1 VSSDAAISIVVPTRD
16 RPAALRG
23 CLAAL
28 ARQSAPGLDVVVVDD
43 GSRERATVDAAVADL
58 AGARVV
64 RSPGRGPA
72 TARNLGARA
81 ASGDVIC
88 LLDDDCEPEHEWAE
102 RLAAAVR
109 RAPGGIAGGRTVA
122 PPGARP
128 AVRASQAITNHL
140 LAESLAHEGALGF
153 APSCNMAAS
162 REVLERLPFDS
173 SYPSAAGEDREWWAQ
188 ALADGL
194 VAVYEPGAV
203 VVHRQRL
210 DPRGFLRQQFRYGRG
225 AARFR
230 RAGTGRSLARPRF
243 YAALA
248 RRGFADGSAVGGLV
262 LAAQLATAAG
272 IAAERLR
279 AADA

>member
-1 VSSDAAISIVVPTRD
+1 VSPDVAISVVVPTRD
-16 RPAALRG
+16 RPKPLRA

-43 GSRERATVDAAVADL
+43 GSRERAGVDAAVAGL
-58 AGARVV
+58 AGARVL

-72 TARNLGARA
+72 AARNLGARA
-81 ASGDVIC
+81 ANGEVIC
-88 LLDDDCEPEHEWAE
+88 LLDDDCEPEPEWAE
-102 RLAAAVR
+102 RLAAAAR
-109 RAPGGIAGGRTVA
+109 RASGGIAGGRTVA
-122 PPGARP
+122 PSGARAP
-128 AVRASQAITNHL
+128 VRASQAITNHL
-140 LAESLAHEGALGF
+140 LAESLAHGALGF

-162 REVLERLPFDS
+162 REVLGRLPFDT
-173 SYPSAAGEDREWWAQ
+173 SYPSAAGEDREWWAR
-188 ALADGL
+188 ALSDGL

-210 DPRGFLRQQFRYGRG
+210 EPRSFMRQQFRYGRG

-230 RAGTGRSLARPRF
+230 RAGTGRRLARPGF

-248 RRGFADGSAVGGLV
+248 RRGFADGPAVGGLV

-279 AADA
+279 PADA